1 MLYIDSYENLPNSND
16 AYEQRALEFCKKWL
30 SGDETFV
37 LHTSGSTGTPKP
49 IELTRAQMKAS
60 AELTGK
66 TFDLN
71 KGDTALVCVNIEY
84 IAGVMMLVRGM
95 TLGLK
100 LVIVPPVSN
109 PFVKYPMISQ
119 YDFDFVALVPLQI
132 QQIIENGGIG
142 LQKINQMKA
151 IIVGGA
157 AVNAALQS
165 QIQHLSV
172 PVFSTYGMTETVSHI
187 AIKKLNG
194 EHLSDEFEILDGV
207 EIKLDERSCLSIK
220 APASNNEWIFTND
233 VVELTEDK
241 KFKIL
246 GRYDNIINSGGVK
259 IQLEEVEKVVL
270 EICKKYFEE
279 LSNKR
284 FFAWGIPDDKLGQKL
299 VLIWET
305 NQITKTEE
313 KSILEKCAE
322 KLSKFKIPK
331 AIFLVNTFIETASGK
346 IDKRVIAQRLLLDTN
361 S

>member
-1 MLYIDSYENLPNSND
+1 
-16 AYEQRALEFCKKWL
+16 
-30 SGDETFV
+30 
-37 LHTSGSTGTPKP
+37 
-49 IELTRAQMKAS
+49 
-60 AELTGK
+60 
-66 TFDLN
+66 
-71 KGDTALVCVNIEY
+71 
-84 IAGVMMLVRGM
+84 
-95 TLGLK
+95 
-100 LVIVPPVSN
+100 
-109 PFVKYPMISQ
+109 
-119 YDFDFVALVPLQI
+119 
-132 QQIIENGGIG
+132 
-142 LQKINQMKA
+142 MKA

-165 QIQHLSV
+165 QIQQLSV

-187 AIKKLNG
+187 AIKRLNK
-194 EHLSDEFEILDGV
+194 ESISDEFEILDGV
-207 EIKLDERSCLSIK
+207 EIKLDERSCLAIK

-305 NQITKTEE
+305 NQITKDE

-322 KLSKFKIPK
+322 KLPKFKIPK
-331 AIFLVNTFIETASGK
+331 AIFLVNTFIETPSGK
-346 IDKRVIAQRLLLDTN
+346 IDKRVIAQSLLLDTN

>member
-1 MLYIDSYENLPNSND
+1 MLYIDSYENLPNSDD
-16 AYEQRALEFCKKWL
+16 AYEQQALEFCKKWL
-30 SGDETFV
+30 SGAGTFL

-49 IELTRAQMKAS
+49 IELTRAQMIAS

-66 TFDLN
+66 TFGLA

-109 PFVKYPMISQ
+109 PFEKYPTLAK

-132 QQIIENGGIG
+132 QHIIENEGIG
-142 LQKINQMKA
+142 FQKINQMKA

-157 AVNAALQS
+157 AVNASLQLL
-165 QIQHLSV
+165 IQQLSV

-187 AIKKLNG
+187 AIKRLNK
-194 EHLSDEFEILDGV
+194 ESRSDEFEILDGV
-207 EIKLDERSCLSIK
+207 EIKLDERSCLAIK
-220 APASNNEWIFTND
+220 APASNHEWIFTND
-233 VVELTEDK
+233 VVELIGDK

-259 IQLEEVEKVVL
+259 IQLEEVEKIVL
-270 EICKKYFEE
+270 ELCKVHFME
-279 LSNKR
+279 LTNKR

-305 NQITKTEE
+305 NEISAIYQ
-313 KSILEKCAE
+313 KSILAKCAE
-322 KLSKFKIPK
+322 KLPKFKIPK
-331 AIFLVNTFIETASGK
+331 AIFLVHTFIETPSGK
-346 IDKRVIAQRLLLDTN
+346 IDKRAIAQSLLLYPN
-361 S
+361 A